1 MRKLYRRA
9 VWIAIL
15 ILIALVIWRKTHIV
29 ILVRVAPWQLL
40 LGFAVVAVVLY
51 VALEALFGRD

>member
-15 ILIALVIWRKTHIV
+15 ILIALIIWRKTHIV